1 MINRFSSRRE
11 KLNTSLLNK
20 KLNGASQYDRIAG
33 YFSTSLF
40 DISGEALDTING
52 NIRIICNAH
61 LQIGDV
67 RNIKAYESALR
78 KDWCESQPEKIDTKF
93 PERLNKLYQLLK
105 TGKLEVKV
113 LPDEIFGFV
122 HGKAGVITYSDGNKT
137 SFLGS
142 MNESQSGWERNYE
155 LVWEDDSTEAVSW
168 VQEEF
173 NTLWNNEKARPLIDF
188 IIEDIKRISERK
200 IVYQI
205 EQISKPEETIVES
218 PVYRQQLG
226 LWEHQKYF
234 IDLVYRTQLAGSKAR
249 YVLADMVGLGKTIQ
263 LGLSA
268 QVLSLHSE
276 KPVLIICPKTLVWQW
291 QDELNT
297 LMGLPSAV
305 WDGKCWVDESGN
317 IFGGKSTN
325 DIKRCPRKIGI
336 ISQGIITANTDASK
350 HLTDLEFNTVI
361 VDECHRSRR
370 KNLGKD
376 KENERPEPN
385 NLYAYLLKIAK
396 KTEHMLMGTATPIQL
411 YPIEAWDLLNILA
424 QGDDKILGSY
434 ASNWQNI
441 PEMALKLL
449 SGAVRLR
456 GNEEIFDWMRNP
468 LPDSFE
474 DPQNIGILRESAGV
488 EASDHILNKAYHEL
502 SSLQQNIVERISSN
516 YIDEHNPFIRKIIRR
531 TRKYLETTINP
542 ETKEPYLAPIKVQLF
557 GEKDLEAIVLPAYLR
572 DAYAKAEEFSQEL
585 AKSKKNSK
593 FITSLLL
600 KRIGSSMYAGSMTA
614 EKLLKGHKK
623 NESEKLDNVTEL
635 SQEDDLFEEE
645 IVVQNDIEIDEKA
658 YSALSEFVAII
669 KKQIDQDPKY
679 NLLVDVL
686 KDKEWVKRGCII
698 FSQYFDTAYWF
709 AEKIVKQNVFPN
721 EIIALYAGGDKSGMF
736 IDGQFVKRPKDELK
750 RMVKSGEIK
759 ILFGTDAASEGLNLQ
774 TLGTLINIDLPWNPT
789 RLEQRK
795 GRIQRIGQ
803 RFDEVWIY
811 NMRYKDSIEDR
822 VHTILSER
830 LKSITS
836 IFGQLPDVL
845 EDVWVEIAQNN
856 IEKAKKIIDAVPIQ
870 SPFEAKYENPKM
882 IKALKWDSCS
892 KVIDEYIKV
901 EHFKKSWGKSKE

>member
-11 KLNTSLLNK
+11 KLNTSLLSA
-20 KLNGASQYDRIAG
+20 KLSGAQSYDRIAG

-40 DISGEALDTING
+40 DISGEALDSVTG
-52 NIRIICNAH
+52 KIRIICNAH
-61 LQIGDV
+61 LQIDDV
-67 RNIKAYESALR
+67 RNIKAFEAALR
-78 KDWCESQPEKIDTKF
+78 KDWCESQPEKQDIQF
-93 PERLNKLYQLLK
+93 PDRLEKLYALIRS
-105 TGKLEVKV
+105 GKLEIKV
-113 LPDEIFGFV
+113 LPDDVFGFV
-122 HGKAGVITYSDGNKT
+122 HGKAGVITYPDGKQT

-155 LVWEDDSTEAVSW
+155 LVWEDDSYDAVSW
-168 VQEEF
+168 VQNEF
-173 NTLWNNEKARPLIDF
+173 DALWNNENARNIIDF
-188 IIEDIKRISERK
+188 VVEDIRRISERK
-200 IVYQI
+200 IIYQI
-205 EQISKPEETIVES
+205 ERISRPEETVVES

-276 KPVLIICPKTLVWQW
+276 KPVLIICPKTLCWQW

-305 WDGKCWVDESGN
+305 WDGKCWVDESEN
-317 IFGGKSTN
+317 IFGGKSTL

-350 HLTDLEFNTVI
+350 LLLDLEYNTII
-361 VDECHRSRR
+361 VDECHRARR

-376 KENERPEPN
+376 KEYEKPLPN
-385 NLYAYLLKIAK
+385 NLYNYLLKIAR
-396 KTEHMLMGTATPIQL
+396 KTEHILMGTATPIQL
-411 YPIEAWDLLNILA
+411 YPIEAWDLLNILS
-424 QGDDKILGSY
+424 QGDEKILGSY
-434 ASNWQNI
+434 ASHWQTN
-441 PEMALKLL
+441 PALALKLL
-449 SGAVRLR
+449 SGELKLNRV
-456 GNEEIFDWMRNP
+456 EEIFDWMRNP

-474 DPQNIGILRESAGV
+474 DPQNIGILRDSA
-488 EASDHILNKAYHEL
+488 ELSDSEHILNKSFNEL
-502 SSLQQNIVERISSN
+502 EPLQKNIVERISDK
-516 YIDEHNPFIRKIIRR
+516 YIDEHNPFIRKIVRR

-542 ETKEPYLAPIKVQLF
+542 ATNEPYLAPIKVQLF
-557 GEKDLEAIVLPAYLR
+557 GDKDSEAIVLPTYLQ
-572 DAYAKAEEFSQEL
+572 DAYVKAEEFSQEL
-585 AKSKKNSK
+585 AKSKRNSK

-600 KRIGSSMYAGSMTA
+600 KRVGSSMFAGSVTA
-614 EKLLKGHKK
+614 EKLLKGHKGADLPI
-623 NESEKLDNVTEL
+623 EEKVNDFTK
-635 SQEDDLFEEE
+635 EDDLYEDELIPQDAVELDKSAYNALQEFITIIRER
-645 IVVQNDIEIDEKA
+645 IDE
-658 YSALSEFVAII
+658 
-669 KKQIDQDPKY
+669 DPKF
-679 NLLVDVL
+679 NLLVELL
-686 KDKEWVKRGCII
+686 KDSEWAKRGCII

-709 AEKIVKQNVFPN
+709 AEKLVKQNIFPDMK
-721 EIIALYAGGDKSGMF
+721 IGLYAGGDKSGMF

-750 RMVKSGEIK
+750 KMVKTGEIK

-774 TLGTLINIDLPWNPT
+774 TLGALINIDLPWNPT

-822 VHTILSER
+822 VHSILSER

-856 IEKAKKIIDAVPIQ
+856 IEKAKKIIDAVPER
-870 SPFEAKYENPKM
+870 SPFESKYENPKM
-882 IKALKWDSCS
+882 VQALNWESCS
-892 KVIDEYIKV
+892 HVLDEYIKV
-901 EHFKKSWGKSKE
+901 EHFKKQWKKI